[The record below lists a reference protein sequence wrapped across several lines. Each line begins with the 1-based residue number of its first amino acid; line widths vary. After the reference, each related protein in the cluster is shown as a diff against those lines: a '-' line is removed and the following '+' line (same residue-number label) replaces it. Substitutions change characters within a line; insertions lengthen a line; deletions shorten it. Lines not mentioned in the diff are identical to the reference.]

1 LYNYCKDIRDY
12 FYGICNFRINNAALC
27 HRHWII
33 RKKSDYKE
41 SKMSHATLEDTYNY
55 AKKFSHYKDFYT
67 KSNDLIFSK
76 LGLGTFNKEP
86 YKEENYVFHYIEG
99 VKEAVRQGINLI
111 DTASNYRYGQSEREI
126 GEALGELFEAGEAK
140 REELIICS
148 KGGFIQL
155 DYPFPE
161 NPYTWINENI
171 VEAGLANKDDIELDQ
186 HCMTPDYL
194 EWSCKRSIENLGVES
209 LDIYYLH
216 NPEMQLMRLG
226 EKAFYKQIEKIFER
240 FEKLADEGL
249 FHSYGIAVW
258 NGFTSEN
265 SSELISLE
273 KLVECAIKVAGMN
286 HRFKYIQLPFNMGK
300 TAAYTNETQK
310 VDGMACSVI
319 NAAHNLGIGVI
330 SSSAL
335 LQMNLFKKSFSA
347 ETGVVLD
354 NSMTLKSDIQ
364 LALQFVRSTPG
375 IISSLFGSKVPV
387 HVKENCEISKVKAV
401 QRSKYDLLYRL

>member
-1 LYNYCKDIRDY
+1 
-12 FYGICNFRINNAALC
+12 
-27 HRHWII
+27 
-33 RKKSDYKE
+33 
-41 SKMSHATLEDTYNY
+41 MSHATLEDTYNY

-126 GEALGELFEAGEAK
+126 GEALSELFEAGEAK

-226 EKAFYKQIEKIFER
+226 EKAFYKQIEKVFER